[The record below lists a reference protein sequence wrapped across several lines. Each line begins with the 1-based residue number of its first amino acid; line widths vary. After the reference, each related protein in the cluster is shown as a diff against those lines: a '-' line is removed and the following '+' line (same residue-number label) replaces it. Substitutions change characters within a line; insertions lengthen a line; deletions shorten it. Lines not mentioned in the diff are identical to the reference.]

1 MDQTC
6 LEQILNDVVRVDLV
20 AADSCHFTV
29 PFSVHLTE
37 MAVAGLSSW
46 TPQSTTHAVIG
57 QALLSVAYNVQDGDG
72 GIMDSA
78 PKLTQT
84 PKTTASGPIVTHD
97 LQVPLT
103 SGFVATQNAANLLH
117 RRDFHA
123 ILTTEA
129 GELYLIY
136 SMPNT
141 CEVLMPET
149 EVRQGATLKIT
160 VQSASK
166 VILLTQGA

>member
-1 MDQTC
+1 MEQNCT
-6 LEQILNDVVRVDLV
+6 EQILSDVVRVDLV
-20 AADSCHFTV
+20 PASDCNLPV
-29 PFSVHLTE
+29 PFSVATDK
-37 MAVAGLSSW
+37 MQIPNLSSW
-46 TPQSTTHAVIG
+46 RPQTAIT
-57 QALLSVAYNVQDGDG
+57 ALGAAKLSVAYNVQDGDD
-72 GIMDSA
+72 GIMESA

-123 ILTTEA
+123 ILTTDS

-141 CEVLMPET
+141 C
-149 EVRQGATLKIT
+149 
-160 VQSASK
+160 
-166 VILLTQGA
+166 